1 MCNFNILRKQPQG
14 LAIKTLHK
22 KMVVSPLAVNNTFV
36 ALQGFETSQHTMSTQ
51 KERETMKSW
60 LF

>member
-36 ALQGFETSQHTMSTQ
+36 ALQGFEPSQHTMSTQ
-51 KERETMKSW
+51 KSVKP
-60 LF
+60 